1 MAARTHS
8 FRALW
13 QSCAGPSTR
22 NTYQTIPTSSWRTFV
37 TSAPRTARG
46 PAKPSPRTPPKSS
59 AAQPRI
65 PAGSIGR
72 LALKVA
78 KEGDVVLYQSRSH
91 RTFIISAYGLSAFC
105 FAYAA
110 FNGYDVL
117 GDSKFDRPVWQKA
130 MFGGICVM
138 MSAMGTVILARTG
151 NLVNTITAIKS
162 SSNQTKIRLNVRH
175 AVPFMKPMQFEALP
189 SDIYI
194 HRRLVVS
201 EQSRARFESDRLK
214 LGSVDEASPQPFSMM
229 APARAM
235 SQGIWRLFMCMR
247 QVFTQEDTILLG
259 IKTPKLRVVRVDS
272 NGSLSEDF
280 LALGNPVK
288 NVRALGNE
296 GSSS

>member
-1 MAARTHS
+1 MAARIHTFRTIWHS
-8 FRALW
+8 CTGLSAR
-13 QSCAGPSTR
+13 T
-22 NTYQTIPTSSWRTFV
+22 TYHTIPASSWRTFV
-37 TSAPRTARG
+37 STAPRAARAQ
-46 PAKPSPRTPPKSS
+46 AKPSPRTPPKSS
-59 AAQPRI
+59 AAHSRI

-78 KEGDVVLYQSRSH
+78 KEGDVVLYKSPSH

-117 GDSKFDRPVWQKA
+117 GDSKFDRPAWQKA

-151 NLVNTITAIKS
+151 NLVNAITAVKTG
-162 SSNQTKIRLNVRH
+162 SNQTKIRFNIRN
-175 AVPFMKPMQFEALP
+175 AVPFKKPLQLEASP

-201 EQSRARFESDRLK
+201 VESRKRFESDRLK
-214 LGSVDEASPQPFSMM
+214 VGPADESQPFSMM

-235 SQGIWRLFMCMR
+235 SQGIWKVFMRMR
-247 QVFTQEDTILLG
+247 QVFTQEDIILLG
-259 IKTPKLRVVRVDS
+259 IKTPRLRVVRVDA
-272 NGSLSEDF
+272 NGFLSEDF

-288 NVRALGNE
+288 NVRALGHE
-296 GSSS
+296 ASS